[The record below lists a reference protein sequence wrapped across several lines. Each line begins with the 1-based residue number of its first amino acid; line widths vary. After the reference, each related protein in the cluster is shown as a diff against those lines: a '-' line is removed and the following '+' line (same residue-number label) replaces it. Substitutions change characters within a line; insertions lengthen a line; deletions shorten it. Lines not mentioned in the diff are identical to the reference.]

1 MGVSWNDFWKM
12 NPRII
17 KAISNGYN
25 EKLKRQDYMLWLNN
39 QYTLSAVYTALD
51 HLLNGKKAKSEYFKK
66 PIMEEVCE
74 REQLNENDL
83 QKQRELFVA
92 KLETMK
98 ANFEIAHP
106 EKKQK

>member
-17 KAISNGYN
+17 KAVSNGYN

-39 QYTLSAVYTALD
+39 QYTLSAVYTALE
-51 HLLNGKKAKSEYFKK
+51 HSLNGKKAKSEYFKR
-66 PIMEEVCE
+66 PITEEFYK
-74 REQLNENDL
+74 REQLNEDDL

>member
-25 EKLKRQDYMLWLNN
+25 EKLKRQDYMLWLSN

-51 HLLNGKKAKSEYFKK
+51 HLLNGKKAKSEYFKR
-66 PIMEEVCE
+66 PITEEVCR
-74 REQLNENDL
+74 REKLNEDDL

-92 KLETMK
+92 KLETLK

>member
-1 MGVSWNDFWKM
+1 
-12 NPRII
+12 
-17 KAISNGYN
+17 
-25 EKLKRQDYMLWLNN
+25 
-39 QYTLSAVYTALD
+39 
-51 HLLNGKKAKSEYFKK
+51 
-66 PIMEEVCE
+66 MEEVCE